1 MPADSTPEPGP
12 PGTPGS
18 TGPHRAG
25 GRRRGPRG
33 RRRTGLIVT
42 AWTAAGIVALG
53 GSGAGYLYLKLNGNL
68 RSVDIDQVLGADRPD
83 KAGNGSENILVL
95 GSDTR
100 SGGNERLGGGTD
112 DGTARSDTAMI
123 VHVHRGHEGASVV
136 SVPRDTLVDRPA
148 CTDAAGRRHPAAH
161 GVMFNS
167 AYSTGGAACA
177 VKTAESLTGLRMDHY
192 LEIDFAGF
200 EKLVDELG
208 GVRVTTTEDIEDPD
222 SHLDLAAGTHRLDGE
237 QALGLVRTRHG
248 VGDGSD
254 LGRIQ
259 LQQAFVKALV
269 DQVRDIG
276 VLTSPKKLYDLA
288 DTATKAVTTD
298 SGLGSV
304 NSLMAFASS
313 LKGIGASDL
322 HMVTLPVR
330 YDPADGNRVLVQEA
344 KARQVWDALRRD
356 EPIPRTATEGT
367 ATGEAEDVVSVPQGA
382 RGTARPATAPAPA
395 RADPG
400 APRRADPPPP
410 REQTTAAPGF
420 G

>member
-1 MPADSTPEPGP
+1 MPDDRTPGP
-12 PGTPGS
+12 GIPGAPAR
-18 TGPHRAG
+18 TGPRRRAR
-25 GRRRGPRG
+25 GRRRKPRG

-42 AWTAAGIVALG
+42 AWTAAGIVVLG

-68 RSVDIDQVLGADRPD
+68 KSVDIDQVLGTGRPD

-100 SGGNERLGGGTD
+100 SGGNGKLGGGTD

-123 VHVHRGHEGASVV
+123 VHVHRGHKEASVV
-136 SVPRDTLVDRPA
+136 SVPRDTLVDRPT
-148 CTDAAGRRHPAAH
+148 CTGTAGRQHPAAH
-161 GVMFNS
+161 EVMFNS

-177 VKTAESLTGLRMDHY
+177 VKTVETLTGLRMDHY

-208 GVRVTTTEDIEDPD
+208 GVRVTTTEDIEDPG
-222 SHLDLAAGTHRLDGE
+222 SHLDLTAGTHRLDGE

-269 DQVRDIG
+269 DQVKDIG
-276 VLTSPKKLYDLA
+276 VLTSPKKLYGLA
-288 DTATKAVTTD
+288 DTATEAVTTD

-304 NSLMAFASS
+304 NSLTAFANG
-313 LKGIGASDL
+313 LKGIGASGL
-322 HMVTLPVR
+322 HMVTLPVC
-330 YDPADGNRVLVQEA
+330 YDPADGNRVLVREA
-344 KARQVWDALRRD
+344 EARQVWDALKRD
-356 EPIPRTATEGT
+356 EPIPQTATEGT
-367 ATGEAEDVVSVPQGA
+367 ATGEAGDVVS
-382 RGTARPATAPAPA
+382 AP
-395 RADPG
+395 
-400 APRRADPPPP
+400 
-410 REQTTAAPGF
+410 
-420 G
+420 